1 MANGWNPLIGIG
13 FTALGVGYLWEAMT
27 KQGTPT
33 PIGTGIGRAPTLGL
47 SADGL
52 RPNLPYAT
60 LEGRRQLAALGARG
74 IVAPKAGYGVFRDK
88 AGREVLV
95 VKDGVRTIKFYPA
108 GSIDN
113 RLRYII
119 DQIRRDSKDPKTIS
133 EATLINS
140 GKCPTANGGLKW
152 CVPSKANAVV
162 GVREDTNQMRI
173 SMAEVENLFWA
184 IVNPNSP
191 FAIRYTRDPIN
202 YDAFRSSDLMRRIP
216 AGDCDDMT
224 IRLGAWLMA
233 SGFIVKC
240 RIVAPKGY
248 PGQWAHIY
256 LMVAVPAGEKRRWI
270 PLDPTEPQN
279 GFGWEVSDAAIS
291 SKRDFEV

>member
-1 MANGWNPLIGIG
+1 MANGWNPLIGLG
-13 FTALGVGYLWEAMT
+13 FTALGVGYLWEAYQ

-33 PIGTGIGRAPTLGL
+33 PVGGGLGRMPALGL

-52 RPNLPYAT
+52 RANLPYAM
-60 LEGRRQLAALGARG
+60 LQGRGLGAQG
-74 IVAPKAGYGVFRDK
+74 IVRATPDRVILRDEK
-88 AGREVLV
+88 GREVLF

-119 DQIRRDSKDPKTIS
+119 KQIREDAKDPKTIT
-133 EATLINS
+133 EATAINS
-140 GKCPTANGGLKW
+140 GKCPTAKGGLKW
-152 CVPSKANAVV
+152 CVPSKANSVV
-162 GVREDTNQMRI
+162 GYPQDADQMRI
-173 SMAEVENLFWA
+173 STSEVENLFWA
-184 IVNPNSP
+184 LVNPNSP
-191 FAIRYTRDPIN
+191 YALRYTRDPLY

-224 IRLGAWLMA
+224 IRLGAWLVA

-240 RIVAPKGY
+240 RIVAPKGQ

-270 PLDPTEPQN
+270 ALDPTEPQN
-279 GFGWEVSDAAIS
+279 GFGWEVPNSVIS